1 LPIKTIH
8 NSLMEA
14 IDKLLKKPLWV
25 NILVGIGAF
34 LFFMVLIFFSLGLI
48 TGNGKTEKV
57 PSVVGLDISTAE
69 HNLTA
74 LGFEVVVQDSIY
86 VDTLARTAVLRQT
99 PDADEIVKK
108 GRTIYLT
115 INRVL
120 APQIEMPNLVG
131 FSLQSAITY
140 LKVLGLRVGT
150 ITMQP
155 DRNKNV
161 ILDQLVD
168 GVRIAPGAKIS
179 SGTVVNLFA
188 GDGSLS
194 TLLDVPD
201 LIGLNVETA
210 RSLIESSGFIL
221 GTFSSNS
228 SIQDTANAFVIA
240 QNPIPLSDKL
250 DSLNMPIKNRVP
262 IKTAINLTIDM
273 TAPVRQAVLQPVDT
287 IKN

>member
-1 LPIKTIH
+1 MGAVQKI
-8 NSLMEA
+8 
-14 IDKLLKKPLWV
+14 LKKPLWV

-34 LFFMVLIFFSLGLI
+34 LFFWVIIFFCLGLI

-74 LGFEVVVQDSIY
+74 LGFEVVIQDSIY
-86 VDTLARTAVLRQT
+86 VDTLARTAVLRQS
-99 PDADEIVKK
+99 PDADEVVKK
-108 GRTIYLT
+108 GRTVYLT

-140 LKVLGLRVGT
+140 LKVLGLRVGST
-150 ITMQP
+150 TMQP

-161 ILDQLVD
+161 ILDQLVN
-168 GVRIAPGAKIS
+168 GVRVAPGAKIS
-179 SGTVVNLFA
+179 SGTIINLFV
-188 GDGSLS
+188 GDGTLS
-194 TLLDVPD
+194 ALVDVPD
-201 LIGLNVETA
+201 LTGLTVETA
-210 RSLIESSGFIL
+210 RSLIESSGFVV
-221 GTFSSNS
+221 GTLTSNS
-228 SIQDTANAFVIA
+228 AIQDTASAFVIG
-240 QNPIPLSDKL
+240 QNPVSQSSKL
-250 DSLNMPIKNRVP
+250 DSLNVPIKNRVP

-273 TAPVRQAVLQPVDT
+273 TAPVSPPVLQPVDT

>member
-1 LPIKTIH
+1 MGAVQKIF
-8 NSLMEA
+8 
-14 IDKLLKKPLWV
+14 KKPLWV

-34 LFFMVLIFFSLGLI
+34 LFFWVLIFFCLGLI

-74 LGFEVVVQDSIY
+74 LGFVVVIQDSIY
-86 VDTLARTAVLRQT
+86 VDTLARTAVLRQS
-99 PDADEIVKK
+99 PDADEVVKK
-108 GRTIYLT
+108 GRTVYLT

-140 LKVLGLRVGT
+140 LKVLGLRVGST
-150 ITMQP
+150 TMQP

-161 ILDQLVD
+161 ILDQLVN
-168 GVRIAPGAKIS
+168 GVRVAPGAKIS
-179 SGTVVNLFA
+179 SGTIIDLFV
-188 GDGSLS
+188 GDGTLS
-194 TLLDVPD
+194 ALVDVPD
-201 LIGLNVETA
+201 LTGLTVETA
-210 RSLIESSGFIL
+210 RSLIESSGFVV
-221 GTFSSNS
+221 GTLTSNS
-228 SIQDTANAFVIA
+228 AIQDTASAFVIG
-240 QNPIPLSDKL
+240 QNPVSQSSKL
-250 DSLNMPIKNRVP
+250 DSLNVPIKNRVP

-273 TAPVRQAVLQPVDT
+273 TAPVSPPVLQPVDT

>member
-1 LPIKTIH
+1 MGAVQKI
-8 NSLMEA
+8 
-14 IDKLLKKPLWV
+14 LKKPLWV

-34 LFFMVLIFFSLGLI
+34 LFFWVLIFFCLGLI

-74 LGFEVVVQDSIY
+74 LGFVVVIQDSIY
-86 VDTLARTAVLRQT
+86 VDTLARTAVLRQS
-99 PDADEIVKK
+99 PDADEVVKK
-108 GRTIYLT
+108 GRTVYLT

-140 LKVLGLRVGT
+140 LKVLGLRVGST
-150 ITMQP
+150 TMQP

-161 ILDQLVD
+161 ILDQLVN
-168 GVRIAPGAKIS
+168 GVRVAPGAKIS
-179 SGTVVNLFA
+179 SGTIIDLFV
-188 GDGSLS
+188 GDGTLS
-194 TLLDVPD
+194 ALVDVPD
-201 LIGLNVETA
+201 LTGLTVETA
-210 RSLIESSGFIL
+210 RSLIESSGFVV
-221 GTFSSNS
+221 GTLTSNS
-228 SIQDTANAFVIA
+228 AIQDTASAFVIG
-240 QNPIPLSDKL
+240 QNPVSQSSKL
-250 DSLNMPIKNRVP
+250 DSLNVPIKNRVP

-273 TAPVRQAVLQPVDT
+273 TAPVSPPVLQPVDT